1 MSTPDRS
8 TRTHTDS
15 THYRVLPAI
24 IILAVQWI
32 CWLIIPLLFHENAV
46 ATVSVFGGMLG
57 GLALLVW
64 WLFFSRVPLK
74 FRWIGFLIMILSVF
88 ALTRLSDPSI
98 ATAYQGMMIYAYV
111 IPTLSL
117 GVVAWAVFTRRLTG
131 LTRWLTLIAA
141 IIVTTGFWALFRSE
155 GITGNGEALLAW
167 RWSETIEERFIA
179 GEVDR
184 ETFDVPGAL
193 EAGTGMMWPGFRGPD
208 RNAVI
213 HGLEIETD
221 WDNNPPV
228 ELWRGPVG
236 PGCSSF
242 AVVND
247 LIFTQEQRED
257 EEAVTCYELSTG
269 TPVWAYTYEA
279 RFWDSHAGVGPRSTP
294 ELDSGRV
301 YTLGATGILSVLDM
315 SDGHLVWSRDAAS
328 DAKAELPGWGFA
340 GSPLIVQDMVLVAVG
355 GTLVAYD
362 KQNGTVRWTC
372 PDGGLGYSSPQLLT
386 IDGVTQ
392 VVLLGGTGVTGF
404 EPSTGKVLWEYEN
417 PEERIVQPGLAGD
430 DRILLSTRNG
440 TALKC
445 LAVKKQQDAWSVTE
459 EWTSNRL
466 KPNFNDYVIH
476 KGYAY
481 GFDGMSLS
489 CIDLQ
494 DGSRMWKSGN
504 YGGQILLLADQDLLL
519 VLSEKGELSLIRAQ
533 PERFTELARIPAI
546 EGKTWNHPALA
557 GNILLVRNS
566 REMAAFML

>member
-1 MSTPDRS
+1 
-8 TRTHTDS
+8 
-15 THYRVLPAI
+15 
-24 IILAVQWI
+24 
-32 CWLIIPLLFHENAV
+32 
-46 ATVSVFGGMLG
+46 
-57 GLALLVW
+57 
-64 WLFFSRVPLK
+64 
-74 FRWIGFLIMILSVF
+74 
-88 ALTRLSDPSI
+88 
-98 ATAYQGMMIYAYV
+98 
-111 IPTLSL
+111 
-117 GVVAWAVFTRRLTG
+117 
-131 LTRWLTLIAA
+131 
-141 IIVTTGFWALFRSE
+141 
-155 GITGNGEALLAW
+155 
-167 RWSETIEERFIA
+167 
-179 GEVDR
+179 
-184 ETFDVPGAL
+184 
-193 EAGTGMMWPGFRGPD
+193 
-208 RNAVI
+208 
-213 HGLEIETD
+213 
-221 WDNNPPV
+221 
-228 ELWRGPVG
+228 
-236 PGCSSF
+236 
-242 AVVND
+242 
-247 LIFTQEQRED
+247 
-257 EEAVTCYELSTG
+257 
-269 TPVWAYTYEA
+269 
-279 RFWDSHAGVGPRSTP
+279 
-294 ELDSGRV
+294 
-301 YTLGATGILSVLDM
+301 M

-362 KQNGTVRWTC
+362 KQNGTVRWTG